1 MAYITTIFYILGGTL
16 CTAASIFM
24 FGSYFK
30 TKRVA
35 NLSLAF
41 VFFWIGLHAFAF
53 AAPTIID
60 SGNLNLLTYGYIVG
74 IGMIFLTML
83 SGIEVQ
89 AYMTKK
95 FVSFWS
101 ITIFSALITIL
112 GTIALSVM
120 VYDLAHTDRLP
131 LVSEHGII
139 IWNANPIAQWI
150 IGLSAF
156 FYGFIWGYVF
166 YNAALILNDAKSR
179 VKLLVMSADGFI
191 IGTVAL
197 LVHTSSNELQT
208 LVGHGMF
215 VIASGLT
222 LAIYL
227 LPESFYNKLNKKT
240 A

>member
-1 MAYITTIFYILGGTL
+1 MENLTTIFYLLGGAL
-16 CTAASIFM
+16 CTSASLFM
-24 FGSYFK
+24 FGSYFR

-53 AAPTIID
+53 ALPTL
-60 SGNLNLLTYGYIVG
+60 LNSFDLKLLSYGYIVG

-89 AYMTKK
+89 AYMAKK
-95 FVSFWS
+95 FESFWS
-101 ITIFSALITIL
+101 ITIASALITIL
-112 GTIALSVM
+112 GSIAMIVM
-120 VYDLAHTDRLP
+120 LRDLAISPRFP
-131 LVSEHGII
+131 VISEYGVI

-156 FYGFIWGYVF
+156 TYGFIWGYVF
-166 YNAALILNDAKSR
+166 YNAALLLQDAHSR

-208 LVGHGMF
+208 VIGHGLF
-215 VIASGLT
+215 VVASALT

-227 LPESFYNKLNKKT
+227 LPDRIFNTRGDTK
-240 A
+240 